1 MTSQDARRLAADHAA
16 HSAHGRA
23 AAKRQR
29 SKRETL
35 KVALRR
41 IRDEPSAILRRFDP
55 QKKRTKSDA
64 RMSKG
69 SLLLAAGALSV
80 AAGSLPVDFAH
91 NNQAPVTDDMIEEAE
106 NIRKPAVRL
115 AASEA
120 LKEALLEEEGVRY
133 TVYRDV
139 AGYPTVGVGHLVTP
153 ADGLRVGDTITK
165 EQALA
170 FLDKDIR
177 IAEEGARKLAGTT
190 KFYQH
195 EFDALVDLVYN
206 VGVGNVSDAKSPQ
219 LNAAIDA
226 GDYEAIADQ
235 LDYANAGGTKY
246 KGLEHRSD
254 RRANIF
260 VDADYADP
268 REA

>member
-1 MTSQDARRLAADHAA
+1 MNPQNARQLAADHAA
-16 HSAHGRA
+16 FSAHGQATAR
-23 AAKRQR
+23 RRR

-35 KVALRR
+35 KIALRR
-41 IRDEPSAILRRFDP
+41 VRDEPSALLSGFKP
-55 QKKRTKSDA
+55 TKPA
-64 RMSKG
+64 ANGGQRLSKS
-69 SLLLAAGALSV
+69 SLLLAVGALSV
-80 AAGSLPVDFAH
+80 AAGSLPADLTH
-91 NNQAPVTDDMIEEAE
+91 NAQAPVSDAMFQDAE
-106 NIRKPAVRL
+106 NVRKHTSDLR
-115 AASEA
+115 ASNA

-139 AGYPTVGVGHLVTP
+139 AGYPTVGVGHLVTA

-177 IAEEGARKLAGTT
+177 VAEVGARKLAGDT
-190 KFYQH
+190 KFHQH

-206 VGVGNVSDAKSPQ
+206 VGIGNVSSAKSPQ

-226 GDYEAIADQ
+226 ADYPAIAEE
-235 LDYANAGGTKY
+235 LDYTNAGGNTY

-254 RRANIF
+254 RRASIF
-260 VDADYADP
+260 MDADYADP